1 MVWYCYR
8 KINFSPEK
16 EVRDVNLMPWKQAFF
31 SFLTYGFIFRSIEGE
46 MKISVL
52 VANERSKEEK
62 MRYFSYVKAILL
74 LIYVSLPSSAIQ
86 CYCKYFCLSSVR
98 RWMEVV
104 KNGLQRG
111 KSSVSNFFPGTQCN
125 ALCRKCSKRI
135 NFCNVLYFDLY
146 WLLFFDN
153 CLYVPFLQIRSSTWI
168 RNLWSRGVSICQWNY
183 RRNILVSWN

>member
-1 MVWYCYR
+1 MSLGHAFWDHLPETTLPRTFFCTMVWYCYR

-46 MKISVL
+46 MKISVP
-52 VANERSKEEK
+52 VANEQRSKEE

-111 KSSVSNFFPGTQCN
+111 KSSVSNFFPTRDSMQCTVEEMIKEN
-125 ALCRKCSKRI
+125 Q
-135 NFCNVLYFDLY
+135 
-146 WLLFFDN
+146 
-153 CLYVPFLQIRSSTWI
+153 FL
-168 RNLWSRGVSICQWNY
+168 
-183 RRNILVSWN
+183 